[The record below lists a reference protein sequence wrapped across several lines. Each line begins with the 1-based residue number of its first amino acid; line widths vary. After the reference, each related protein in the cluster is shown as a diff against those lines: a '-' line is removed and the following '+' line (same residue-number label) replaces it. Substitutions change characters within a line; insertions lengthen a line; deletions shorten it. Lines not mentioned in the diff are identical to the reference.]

1 MAKTLDWSGDSSTFD
16 GEQNVDSGLIPEM
29 EFISCAFL
37 KEKTPHGEWE
47 RQFFAALDVN
57 GSDEE
62 NRYPLGEN

>member
-1 MAKTLDWSGDSSTFD
+1 MAAIADD
-16 GEQNVDSGLIPEM
+16 GEQDVNSILTPER
-29 EFISCAFL
+29 EFIPCAFL